1 MVDYGKMAD
10 SGKADAMSTDAIEM
24 AAPAITRKELLDRL
38 RVEFPE
44 ASHAVGDYE
53 IEELWRGGCRLRQRY
68 DKRALRPGG
77 THAGATMMAL
87 GDFATYIAVLS
98 AIGWVPLAVT
108 TNLTINFLKKP
119 PARDLLAQAR
129 LLKLGRQLA
138 VGEVAIRADGDDELV
153 AHVTSTYSIP
163 SGSPVK

>member
-1 MVDYGKMAD
+1 MAD
-10 SGKADAMSTDAIEM
+10 MTPTDAKLTGATEM
-24 AAPAITRKELLDRL
+24 AAPALTRKDLLERL
-38 RVEFPE
+38 RLEFPE
-44 ASHAVGDYE
+44 AGNAVGDFE

-77 THAGATMMAL
+77 TLSGATMMAL
-87 GDFATYIAVLS
+87 GDFTMYLAVLS

-108 TNLTINFLKKP
+108 TNLTINFLRKP
-119 PARDLLAQAR
+119 PPGDLIAEAR

-138 VGEVAIRADGDDELV
+138 VGEVAIHADVAQGLSAEDMV

-163 SGSPVK
+163 PVK